1 MHLITN
7 WYTKSSNLRMEL
19 RRILDLVR
27 ENDIDLISVYINT
40 LKNCL
45 ADDLSR
51 LVEEKVLMLEG
62 KPLGH
67 LRKVLNVEKLVM

>member
-40 LKNCL
+40 LQNCL